1 MAEPSSRFV
10 RDDGCSATG
19 ERDDG
24 GGHEPTNTL
33 AGHLHGRRRRRT
45 SVREPDLGAQLPPLM
60 AGRSR
65 LWQDSAPTH
74 DSCQVALTATSAAGY
89 SRHTSPTLPLRIAG
103 GTMTEPRARR
113 RKIVA
118 LVLSGVFPGL
128 GQFYNRQPIK
138 GVVFLGA
145 GIVLSWVLG
154 RAVPTDPHALAQ
166 TGAALIVL
174 LCVVLALW
182 LWSIVDA
189 WRIAGR

>member
-1 MAEPSSRFV
+1 
-10 RDDGCSATG
+10 
-19 ERDDG
+19 
-24 GGHEPTNTL
+24 
-33 AGHLHGRRRRRT
+33 
-45 SVREPDLGAQLPPLM
+45 
-60 AGRSR
+60 
-65 LWQDSAPTH
+65 
-74 DSCQVALTATSAAGY
+74 
-89 SRHTSPTLPLRIAG
+89 
-103 GTMTEPRARR
+103 MTEPRARR

-154 RAVPTDPHALAQ
+154 RAVPTDPQALAQ

-174 LCVVLALW
+174 LCVLLALW

>member
-1 MAEPSSRFV
+1 
-10 RDDGCSATG
+10 
-19 ERDDG
+19 
-24 GGHEPTNTL
+24 
-33 AGHLHGRRRRRT
+33 
-45 SVREPDLGAQLPPLM
+45 
-60 AGRSR
+60 
-65 LWQDSAPTH
+65 
-74 DSCQVALTATSAAGY
+74 
-89 SRHTSPTLPLRIAG
+89 
-103 GTMTEPRARR
+103 MTEPRARR

-154 RAVPTDPHALAQ
+154 RAVPTDPQALAQ

-174 LCVVLALW
+174 LCVLLALW

-189 WRIAGR
+189 WQIAGR